1 MASVPNWTCDEP
13 ETFGRS
19 LFGRPS
25 SGSYK
30 TAVTQ
35 IVRNI
40 KAAHKLSNAR
50 LAEILGC
57 AEQTIANADS
67 DYPEN
72 ELKAVTLLNI
82 AYAFGED
89 AISPVRQLYL
99 CAPTEQPT
107 IEDRLDRIE
116 REAAAIRKEMES

>member
-1 MASVPNWTCDEP
+1 VASVANLPCDAP
-13 ETFGRS
+13 ETFSRS

-25 SGSYK
+25 RGSYLA
-30 TAVTQ
+30 AVTQ
-35 IVRNI
+35 IIREI
-40 KAAHKLSNAR
+40 KARHKLSNAR

-82 AYAFGED
+82 AYAFGEE
-89 AISPVRQLYL
+89 AIAPVRNLYL
-99 CAPTEQPT
+99 CSPADELTK
-107 IEDRLDRIE
+107 DDH
-116 REAAAIRKEMES
+116 IRKAREHLNLAEGME